1 MSVLTKTYALPVEP
15 PILGIGKALAVLN
28 LSLMLL
34 HLALSYTATDFMSG
48 IEFMAR
54 Y

>member
-1 MSVLTKTYALPVEP
+1 
-15 PILGIGKALAVLN
+15 
-28 LSLMLL
+28 MLL

-54 Y
+54 YWASSSQTARTPARSSTNSLATKYVGLP